1 MYVCR
6 FTGTEKTNQY
16 EELIKVFLRPEEYLI
31 SDDPEEVCA
40 HTYGFKGDKDELKRQ
55 LYRDL
60 ESYTGKSPKWG
71 ILTGIRP
78 VKKAGEMLR
87 AYGSTDEVR
96 KILEKDY
103 MIHPSKSSLVTEIL
117 GYQLEHA
124 GRPGEKVFRY
134 ISGYLSA
141 LQDACTAHSH
151 PTRSLTGRSS
161 VISMR
166 WRMRSDLR
174 LRLLP

>member
-1 MYVCR
+1 MYRCMLKGV
-6 FTGTEKTNQY
+6 EKPHQY

-31 SDDPEEVCA
+31 SDDPEEVCV

-96 KILEKDY
+96 KIFEKDY

-124 GRPGEKVFRY
+124 GRPGKK
-134 ISGYLSA
+134 SLSVDRDTFLPYKMPVLLIHIQPEA
-141 LQDACTAHSH
+141 LRGDRALSRCA
-151 PTRSLTGRSS
+151 GG
-161 VISMR
+161 
-166 WRMRSDLR
+166 
-174 LRLLP
+174 